1 MNLNKELQN
10 LLLNNGASK
19 IGFADLREIPCENR
33 HGLDYGISIG
43 IALNPE
49 VINNINLGVTHEYH
63 NEYNKVNNELDQLA
77 ILVATKLEE
86 KGYKAIPQIVTSVT
100 YGDDLRSR
108 LPHKTVATRS
118 GLGWIGK
125 CALLVTEEF
134 GSAIRLTSVLT
145 DAQLEPGG
153 PINESKCGKCNRCQ
167 ENCPA
172 EVIEGVNWDRGKE
185 REDYYNAIDC
195 RTEARRR
202 SGLAGINQTLC
213 GVCILIC
220 PYTQKYIES
229 RNINYN
235 GENIKK

>member
-1 MNLNKELQN
+1 LDLNKELQS
-10 LLLNNGASK
+10 LLLNNGAS
-19 IGFADLREIPCENR
+19 IVRFADLREIPYENR
-33 HGLDYGISIG
+33 QGLDYGISIG

-49 VINNINLGVTHEYH
+49 VINNINFGVTHEYH

-77 ILVATKLEE
+77 IQVAKNLEV
-86 KGYKAIPQIVTSVT
+86 KGYKAIPQTVTTVT

-125 CALLVTEEF
+125 CALLITEEF

-145 DAQLEPGG
+145 DAQLEVGE
-153 PINESKCGKCNRCQ
+153 PINESKCGKCNICQ
-167 ENCPA
+167 ENCPGG
-172 EVIEGVNWDRGKE
+172 VIEGINWDIGKN

-195 RTEARRR
+195 RKEARRR
-202 SGLAGINQTLC
+202 SGLAGINQSLC
-213 GVCILIC
+213 GVCILTC
-220 PYTQKYIES
+220 PYTQNYIES

-235 GENIKK
+235 GKNIKK